1 MFRKYYLAVV
11 VGFLFLISTASEVSA
26 THSQGLHWGYEEG
39 QEFYFIE
46 KHHFESDE
54 GIIELENYFLL
65 VDSEHQSIED
75 PLTNDS
81 FTPFSRFD
89 VYWANDSSLDEDNWQ
104 VGLRLSVPIGNWS
117 LLSKV
122 LEASFNRREVS
133 ENYTYSFQI
142 FETIEEWGY
151 NTTRYNELWSGVY
164 SSSRTRFTYSKPDG
178 VLLKLWWESS
188 QSWSNDTHRYTLSRL
203 QMDPGLQA
211 ILTSGLALGIVIVV
225 IVLVAWIRRN

>member
-1 MFRKYYLAVV
+1 MGK
-11 VGFLFLISTASEVSA
+11 S
-26 THSQGLHWGYEEG
+26 
-39 QEFYFIE
+39 
-46 KHHFESDE
+46 
-54 GIIELENYFLL
+54 
-65 VDSEHQSIED
+65 
-75 PLTNDS
+75 
-81 FTPFSRFD
+81 
-89 VYWANDSSLDEDNWQ
+89 NDSSLDEDNWQ